1 MDVLID
7 VKKADEDAERI
18 EQDYGS
24 KAAELLASVA
34 TRLDERRQ
42 ELTAELDGELSRRTA
57 ELDRQFHSEQE
68 TIVASG
74 RKQREEVEGSAR
86 SHHDP
91 ALQLIL
97 KRIQR

>member
-1 MDVLID
+1 MDVLKD
-7 VKKADEDAERI
+7 VKTAEEDAERI
-18 EQDYGS
+18 EQDYRS

-34 TRLDERRQ
+34 DRLDERR
-42 ELTAELDGELSRRTA
+42 EDLTAEIDGELERRTA
-57 ELDRQFHSEQE
+57 ELDRQFHVERE

-74 RKQREEVEGSAR
+74 RQQREAAESSANSR
-86 SHHDP
+86 HDA

>member
-1 MDVLID
+1 MDVLKD

-24 KAAELLASVA
+24 KAAALLASVA

-42 ELTAELDGELSRRTA
+42 EFNAELDGELSRRTA

-68 TIVASG
+68 TIVATG
-74 RKQREEVEGSAR
+74 RKQREAVEGSAR
-86 SHHDP
+86 SHHDV

>member
-18 EQDYGS
+18 EQDYRS

-74 RKQREEVEGSAR
+74 RKQREEGEGSAR
-86 SHHDP
+86 SFHDA